1 MSKVMLD
8 TNILLDYIIP
18 DRPESEYARLLMQG
32 IAHQKHQGIVSA
44 SSLKDLYYVAAK
56 SIGEQA
62 ARDWVCIFMRL
73 CDVEELDV
81 EICAI
86 AAESDEPD
94 FEDGCIRATAER
106 ACHRR
111 ACAGGFSHYTR
122 SVGVCALMGEDV
134 LRARF
139 LIAVP
144 KRIETPSCPP
154 ILCGAL

>member
-106 ACHRR
+106 AQVD
-111 ACAGGFSHYTR
+111 F
-122 SVGVCALMGEDV
+122 LD
-134 LRARF
+134 F
-139 LIAVP
+139 LITRDQSAYARSWV
-144 KRIETPSCPP
+144 KTYSARDFLSLFPSV
-154 ILCGAL
+154 

>member
-56 SIGEQA
+56 
-62 ARDWVCIFMRL
+62 
-73 CDVEELDV
+73 
-81 EICAI
+81 
-86 AAESDEPD
+86 DEPD

-106 ACHRR
+106 AQ
-111 ACAGGFSHYTR
+111 
-122 SVGVCALMGEDV
+122 VD
-134 LRARF
+134 F
-139 LIAVP
+139 LITRDQSAYARSWV
-144 KRIETPSCPP
+144 KTYSARDFLSLFPSV
-154 ILCGAL
+154 

>member
-73 CDVEELDV
+73 CDVKELDV

-106 ACHRR
+106 AQ
-111 ACAGGFSHYTR
+111 
-122 SVGVCALMGEDV
+122 VD
-134 LRARF
+134 F
-139 LIAVP
+139 LITRDQSAYARSWVKTYSARDFLSLFP
-144 KRIETPSCPP
+144 
-154 ILCGAL
+154 GV